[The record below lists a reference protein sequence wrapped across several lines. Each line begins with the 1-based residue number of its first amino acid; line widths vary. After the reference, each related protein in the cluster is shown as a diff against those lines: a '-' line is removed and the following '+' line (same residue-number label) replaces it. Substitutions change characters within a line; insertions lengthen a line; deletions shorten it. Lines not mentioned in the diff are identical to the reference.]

1 MRTDFSLL
9 KKTISEIIE
18 EMTLSDTN
26 VKEYSLIGGRT
37 DSNDNVVQSLVKI
50 NVEIKDIYKYE
61 GK

>member
-1 MRTDFSLL
+1 MRNDFSLL

-50 NVEIKDIYKYE
+50 NVEIKDIYKYK

>member
-1 MRTDFSLL
+1 MRNDFSLL